1 MGGQEVI
8 VKLGDRR
15 NSGFCLKCGTL
26 LIVPFNDYQC
36 CSECTEFI
44 EHCLKKLEYKQKVSK
59 DGKVG
64 GMAVA
69 DKRNILRQAAP
80 MGIPVK

>member
-1 MGGQEVI
+1 MAGQDVI

-15 NSGFCLKCGTL
+15 NSGFCLKCGTT
-26 LIVPFNDYQC
+26 LIEVNDYQC

-44 EHCLKKLEYKQKVSK
+44 EKSLVALEHKQKRSK

-64 GMAVA
+64 GMQVL
-69 DKRNILRQAAP
+69 DKRNVLRQVVP